1 MLEIYDPQVDD
12 EVLESSNATSVL
24 TETQKDYGT
33 PLSIESSQVPLSID
47 GRAVTVPNGTSVMRA
62 AAEID
67 IDIPRLC
74 ATDRL
79 KSFDHA
85 VSVWLKLKVDEDFQ
99 LLVQRLLKK
108 ECRLARKKRA
118 PKNCGVMSWSYT

>member
-1 MLEIYDPQVDD
+1 MLEIYEPQVDD
-12 EVLESSNATSVL
+12 EVLISSNATSLL

-33 PLSIESSQVPLSID
+33 PLSIESNHVTLSID

-79 KSFDHA
+79 KSFG
-85 VSVWLKLKVDEDFQ
+85 SCRIC
-99 LLVQRLLKK
+99 LV
-108 ECRLARKKRA
+108 EI
-118 PKNCGVMSWSYT
+118 G